1 MTRDDKTPGDAAFEA
16 TTLDRRSFVRGAA
29 AMAFAAGSGGSLLAA
44 LSASKA
50 LGQSPNTLIVAVDQD
65 ASSLKPDTWGP
76 VLNWLAV
83 RSVYDTLC
91 DFAVVEGEDG
101 LMTYDPDNLVM
112 RLAESMEMSEDKK
125 TITWTIRDGMVFGSG
140 NPISAE
146 AVAKSFKWYLDRN
159 EVGGGQARVDG
170 LTDASSVTFEGNKV
184 TMSLVDTVPWG
195 ASANYITLLAVVDVD
210 EIMSHATP
218 EDPFGVIWLE
228 RNATPSGP
236 YKVEAWTA
244 GQQMV
249 LTYRP
254 DWWGPKPSIERIVFT
269 MIPDAS
275 VRFSL
280 LKRGEVHLA
289 TGLEFKDL
297 ASLEGDPNV
306 VVESWVSNGWDY
318 LGLNWS
324 LPEFQDKNVRKAIAC
339 ALPIEDIIETVYYG
353 FAVPAKTPFGQKV
366 VGADPSTWPYTYD
379 LEKAKEYLAASAY
392 PNGFSNT
399 LSVSNGDINT
409 ERTAQLIVEALS
421 KIGITIAI
429 QKQTPAQS
437 SDAQVAKAQPMGMTG
452 FLSFIP
458 DAGYQTLWNFFPDS
472 YANFFGYSNPA
483 QEEIGRKMLYMDP
496 NDPERIALLKEFQE
510 VMAEDV
516 SHVYTTSVKAVVAHT
531 KNVTGFAYYPDYAT
545 VIRFDNLV
553 MSA

>member
-1 MTRDDKTPGDAAFEA
+1 MTKEDKTPSDTTTDA
-16 TTLDRRSFVRGAA
+16 TVLDRRSFVRGAA
-29 AMAFAAGSGGSLLAA
+29 AMALAAGPGASILAA
-44 LSASKA
+44 IGVSPA
-50 LGQSPNTLIVAVDQD
+50 LAQSPNTLIVAVDQD

-101 LMTYDPDNLVM
+101 QMTYDPDNLVM

-125 TITWTIRDGMVFGSG
+125 TVTWTIRDGMVFGSG

-170 LTDASSVTFEGNKV
+170 LTDSSKVTFEGNKV
-184 TMSLVDTVPWG
+184 IMSLVDTVPWG
-195 ASANYITLLAVVDVD
+195 ASANYITLLSVVDVD
-210 EIMSHATP
+210 EIMSHATA

-254 DWWGPKPSIERIVFT
+254 EWWGPKPSIERIVFT

-339 ALPIEDIIETVYYG
+339 ALPIEDIIATVYYG

-366 VGADPSTWPYTYD
+366 VGADPSTWPYSYD

-392 PNGFSNT
+392 PNGFTNT

-421 KIGITIAI
+421 KIGITIEI

-437 SDAQVAKAQPMGMTG
+437 SDAQVAKAQPMGMSG

-472 YANFFGYSNPA
+472 YANFFGYSNPV

-496 NDPERIALLKEFQE
+496 NDPERIALLKQFQE

-516 SHVYTTSVKAVVAHT
+516 SHVYTTSTKAVVAHT
-531 KNVTGFAYYPDYAT
+531 RNVTGFAYYPDYAT

>member
-1 MTRDDKTPGDAAFEA
+1 MGKDYKEIDDNVITAIAM
-16 TTLDRRSFVRGAA
+16 DRRSFVRGAA
-29 AMAFAAGSGGSLLAA
+29 AMAIAAGSGGSILTA
-44 LSASKA
+44 LSASQA
-50 LGQSPNTLIVAVDQD
+50 LGQGAKTLIVAVDQD

-76 VLNWLAV
+76 VLNWFAV
-83 RSVYDTLC
+83 RSLYDTLC
-91 DFAVVEGEDG
+91 DFAVVEGDDG
-101 LMTYDPDNLVM
+101 QMTYDPNNLVM

-125 TITWTIRDGMVFGSG
+125 TVTWTIRDGMTFGSG

-146 AVAKSFKWYLDRN
+146 AIANSFKWYLDRN
-159 EVGGGQARVDG
+159 EVGGSQAKVDG

-184 TMSLVDTVPWG
+184 TMTLVDTVPWG
-195 ASANYITLLAVVDVD
+195 ASANYITLLAVVDTV
-210 EIMSHATP
+210 EVMSHATP
-218 EDPFGVIWLE
+218 EDPFGVVWLE

-244 GQQMV
+244 GQQLV
-249 LTYRP
+249 LAYRP
-254 DWWGPKPSIERIVFT
+254 EWWGPKPSVERIIFT

-280 LKRGEVHLA
+280 LKRGEVHVA
-289 TGLEFKDL
+289 TGLEYKDL
-297 ASLEGDPNV
+297 AALEGDPNV
-306 VVESWVSNGWDY
+306 VVDSWVSNAWDY

-324 LPEFQDKNVRKAIAC
+324 LPEFQDTNVRKAIAS
-339 ALPIEDIIETVYYG
+339 ALPIEDIIATVYYG

-399 LSVSNGDINT
+399 LSVSNGDINV

-421 KIGITIAI
+421 QIGIDVQI
-429 QKQTPAQS
+429 QKQTPAQN
-437 SDAQVAKAQPMGMTG
+437 SDAQVAKAQPMGMSG

-472 YANFFGYSNPA
+472 YANFFGYNNPE
-483 QEEIGRKMLYMDP
+483 QEALGRQD
-496 NDPERIALLKEFQE
+496 ALHGSQRSRADRPPQAVPGDDGGRRLARLHDLGEGRGG
-510 VMAEDV
+510 ALART
-516 SHVYTTSVKAVVAHT
+516 SPASPTTPTTRRCCAST
-531 KNVTGFAYYPDYAT
+531 T
-545 VIRFDNLV
+545 
-553 MSA
+553 

>member
-1 MTRDDKTPGDAAFEA
+1 MPSLPKVGIDNANRAGLSRRAFVA
-16 TTLDRRSFVRGAA
+16 GAGA
-29 AMAFAAGSGGSLLAA
+29 VALAA
-44 LSASKA
+44 PATGLFTLLGNSAA

-101 LMTYDPDNLVM
+101 QMTYDPDNLVM

-125 TITWTIRDGMVFGSG
+125 TVTWTIRDGMLFGSG
-140 NPISAE
+140 NPITAE
-146 AVAKSFKWYLDRN
+146 AIAKSFKWYLDRN
-159 EVGGGQARVDG
+159 EVGGGQAKVDG
-170 LTDASSVTFEGNKV
+170 LTDAASVSFEGNKV
-184 TMSLVDTVPWG
+184 TMTLVDTVPWG
-195 ASANYITLLAVVDVD
+195 ASANYITLLAVVDAD
-210 EIMSHATP
+210 EIMSHATAA
-218 EDPFGVIWLE
+218 DPFGVAWLE

-236 YKVEAWTA
+236 YKIDSWTA
-244 GQQMV
+244 GQRMV

-254 DWWGPKPSIERIVFT
+254 EWWGPKPSIERIIFT

-324 LPEFQDKNVRKAIAC
+324 LPEFQDKNVRKAIAS

-366 VGADPSTWPYTYD
+366 VGADPSTWPYAYD
-379 LEKAKEYLAASAY
+379 LAKAKEYLAASAY
-392 PNGFSNT
+392 PTGFSTT
-399 LSVSNGDINT
+399 LAVSNGDINT

-421 KIGITIAI
+421 QIGVNVEI
-429 QKQTPAQS
+429 QKQTPAQY
-437 SDAQVAKAQPMGMTG
+437 SDAQVAKALPMGMSG

-496 NDPERIALLKEFQE
+496 NDPERAALLKQFQE
-510 VMAEDV
+510 MMAEDV
-516 SHVYTTSVKAVVAHT
+516 SHVYTTSVKAVVAHS
-531 KNVTGFAYYPDYAT
+531 KKVTGFAYYPDYAT
-545 VIRFDNLV
+545 VIRFDKLT
-553 MSA
+553 MS